1 MEIPTKGS
9 CKWELI
15 PLNFYFKP
23 TLFLFH
29 AMSWI
34 NIVRYAQGN
43 ARALNPPPRPSRA
56 PPVWGDSPRML
67 SVAACGAGAPVAL
80 HVVHLYPYPPSRTCG
95 DAASAGSPVV
105 LGRPQGGSP
114 PLDVSM
120 SIYGPCLCF
129 PRYRRFLWCGAK

>member
-80 HVVHLYPYPPSRTCG
+80 HVVHLTPTHPPEPMAMRLAPVRLWFS
-95 DAASAGSPVV
+95 AAPK
-105 LGRPQGGSP
+105 
-114 PLDVSM
+114 
-120 SIYGPCLCF
+120 
-129 PRYRRFLWCGAK
+129 GAPHR

>member
-67 SVAACGAGAPVAL
+67 LRDGGWRWSACRLARGAFIPLPAL
-80 HVVHLYPYPPSRTCG
+80 PNLWRCG
-95 DAASAGSPVV
+95 
-105 LGRPQGGSP
+105 
-114 PLDVSM
+114 
-120 SIYGPCLCF
+120 
-129 PRYRRFLWCGAK
+129 